1 MNNNKT
7 EAVNQ
12 ALKAAGKGDS
22 REVIAVFVEKARSP
36 NNNRTSEMGVGVR
49 VRELLRLKKKRSDL

>member
-1 MNNNKT
+1 MNKKT

-22 REVIAVFVEKARSP
+22 REAIAVFAEKARSP

-49 VRELLRLKKKRSDL
+49 VRELLRLKEK